1 MVGRIWI
8 RDGFVRTTDLSD
20 NGSFLKHSFLIYL
33 VPQYADFLFY
43 LNCAYFPPLFYIKV

>member
-20 NGSFLKHSFLIYL
+20 NGSFLKHSFLIYF
-33 VPQYADFLFY
+33 VPQYADFL
-43 LNCAYFPPLFYIKV
+43 II